1 MLCPQCRQPV
11 AAPLPLPDT
20 LWDTL
25 VECPGCGHAMS
36 VLALAAQS
44 SKTPEE
50 QAVDDVASAEKP
62 TGSRIGI
69 EDTGAEC
76 IWRIPAKGGCSFMLL
91 FSAAWLTFCTVF
103 VTLIVLSDGD
113 HKTEGLAFI
122 SLFVLAGFG
131 MLYAGL
137 RMTRASHVVRL
148 NSAEFVYER
157 KFFGRTTRKAWP
169 RASVRS
175 VALVVF
181 YSENYQPVHGIEVRG
196 EHGKI
201 RFGSALAAMEK
212 AWLCRE
218 FCTRLGLEI
227 TPATAN
233 AGQAANVLRPS
244 LIPAD
249 DAKDPKRIRM
259 EQTADYCMITVPPGK
274 HVWLVAFIGCLMLLG
289 GSFMIYQGLHMWI
302 PISGGPPIPFLI
314 LFNGF
319 IVFWCAGIAWILPIG
334 FSLVTLG
341 WSLARTHQTIAANA
355 ARVVIETR
363 SGSKTHQET
372 WEAADIRDV
381 AVEQAF
387 GWTTNGKH
395 TEKNRAVILL
405 ADRVR
410 GFGTGHPDRDLALAV
425 AALRAAMGKVRDGA
439 A

>member
-25 VECPGCGHAMS
+25 VECRGCGHAMS
-36 VLALAAQS
+36 VLALWAQS

-62 TGSRIGI
+62 PGSRIGI

-113 HKTEGLAFI
+113 RKTEGLAFI

-218 FCTRLGLEI
+218 FCTRLGLE
-227 TPATAN
+227 TAPAAAD

-249 DAKDPKRIRM
+249 DAKDPKRIRI
-259 EQTADYCMITVPPGK
+259 EQTGECCLITVPPGRK
-274 HVWLVAFIGCLMLLG
+274 VWLLAVIGCVFLAMGCFML
-289 GSFMIYQGLHMWI
+289 YQGLGMWMPASHGAPSAFWI
-302 PISGGPPIPFLI
+302 P
-314 LFNGF
+314 FNGF
-319 IVFWCAGIAWILPIG
+319 IVFWCVSVATALPVG
-334 FSLVTLG
+334 LSLVTLG
-341 WSLARTHQTIAANA
+341 WTLARTHQTIAANA

-363 SGSKTHQET
+363 GGSKTHQET

-387 GWTTNGKH
+387 GWTTNGKQ

-425 AALRAAMGKVRDGA
+425 AALRAAVGKVREGA
-439 A
+439 S